1 MSRKSK
7 KEQPIIRRNARL
19 VGDGGLSFDNQDE
32 LDFELTDEE
41 KAQSFISKYQE
52 NVDPVGKFKDYFENS
67 AMTVQAIFKIIK
79 ELYKKLVINGKWDEK
94 KFVAV
99 ITDIFEEGR
108 VFSPLS
114 VDLTGKLFDEGRL
127 SSQVRAKN
135 RQRRRRL

>member
-7 KEQPIIRRNARL
+7 KEQTIIRRNARL

-32 LDFELTDEE
+32 LNFELTDEE

-79 ELYKKLVINGKWDEK
+79 ESYKKLVINGKWDEK

-108 VFSPLS
+108 VFSPIS

>member
-32 LDFELTDEE
+32 LNFELTDEE
-41 KAQSFISKYQE
+41 KAQGFISKYQE

-79 ELYKKLVINGKWDEK
+79 ESYKKLVINGKWSEK